1 MISAIFEHLE
11 ERETCSTLEE
21 VRTVL
26 DKTVDGGNA
35 FNIYREQDA
44 VYPFLSVLTRG
55 EYAYIW
61 YAPNES
67 SAGIQ
72 AWGEDLGL
80 DPEGTVKFYSPELTE
95 IVNDYILTRETALQV
110 VTAFME
116 LEKWP
121 ASYEEMP
128 DCVEWEEL

>member
-1 MISAIFEHLE
+1 MIATIFEHLE
-11 ERETCSTLEE
+11 GKETCSTLEE

-44 VYPFLSVLTRG
+44 VFPYLSVLTRG
-55 EYAYIW
+55 ECAYIW
-61 YAPNES
+61 YAPDES

-72 AWGEDLGL
+72 ALGEDLGL
-80 DPEGTVKFYSPELTE
+80 DPEGSVDFYTPELT
-95 IVNDYILTRETALQV
+95 VTPNDYILTKEKAFQV
-110 VTAFME
+110 VLAFLEME
-116 LEKWP
+116 EWPDCYEKL
-121 ASYEEMP
+121 P

>member
-55 EYAYIW
+55 EYVYIW

-80 DPEGTVKFYSPELTE
+80 DPEGSVDFYIPELT
-95 IVNDYILTRETALQV
+95 VTPNDYILTRETAFQV
-110 VTAFME
+110 VMAFMK

-121 ASYEEMP
+121 ACYEEMP

>member
-1 MISAIFEHLE
+1 MIPAIFEHLE
-11 ERETCSTLEE
+11 ERETCSTLKE

-44 VYPFLSVLTRG
+44 VFPYLSVLTRG

-80 DPEGTVKFYSPELTE
+80 DPEGSVGFYIPELT
-95 IVNDYILTRETALQV
+95 VTPNDYILTRETAVQV
-110 VTAFME
+110 VLAF
-116 LEKWP
+116 LEIEEWP
-121 ASYEEMP
+121 TCYEEMP

>member
-1 MISAIFEHLE
+1 MIPAIFEHLE

-44 VYPFLSVLTRG
+44 VFPYLSVWTRG
-55 EYAYIW
+55 VFAYIW
-61 YAPNES
+61 SAPEVS
-67 SAGIQ
+67 SAGIH

-80 DPEGTVKFYSPELTE
+80 DPEGSVNFYIPELT
-95 IVNDYILTRETALQV
+95 VTPNDYILTRETALQV

>member
-1 MISAIFEHLE
+1 MIATIFEHLE
-11 ERETCSTLEE
+11 GKETCSTLEE

-44 VYPFLSVLTRG
+44 LFPYFSVLTRG

-61 YAPNES
+61 YAPDES

-80 DPEGTVKFYSPELTE
+80 DPEGTVRFYIPELTE
-95 IVNDYILTRETALQV
+95 ICNDYILTREKALQV

-121 ASYEEMP
+121 ACYEEMP
-128 DCVEWEEL
+128 SCVEWEEL